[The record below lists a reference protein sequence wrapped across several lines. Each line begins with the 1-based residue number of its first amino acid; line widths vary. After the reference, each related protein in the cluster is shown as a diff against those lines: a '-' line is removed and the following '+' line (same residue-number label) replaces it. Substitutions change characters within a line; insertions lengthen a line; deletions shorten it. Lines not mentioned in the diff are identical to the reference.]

1 MGIFAPSEDI
11 EDGRD
16 LPIRE
21 EMHEDR
27 FRACEAR
34 SSAHRRTR
42 SETFAR
48 IGMAEA
54 MRISPWAGTPFSRSE
69 EERCFPRTGSPE
81 TVSPHG
87 DHLLRD
93 AVPAGRLT
101 HQGCAARTACLREA
115 RGRRSRP
122 ASVERRPE
130 RALHVSGRPDR
141 LRTITS
147 AISVVWR
154 LSNLGTAAPRPLR
167 SSSLAPLQAQ
177 SRPRQKPRRPPPR
190 GSRASERTPRPPE
203 VKGERRGPSDANRTL
218 AAAGRGNSSVGQVES
233 KYGRRRDRRHGLRSV
248 LSVRFSAAPFILG
261 GPVLGRRLTRWSGS
275 RATAGR
281 RCIRSATRWRP
292 PTGVPGACRGRSV
305 RRGRP
310 GSPPPRR
317 RGGPG
322 RPRFG
327 RRWGSRRARV
337 GGGPVSEEGVSE
349 ERLCRRSACGEGALF
364 RGLRPEN

>member
-1 MGIFAPSEDI
+1 MKTV
-11 EDGRD
+11 
-16 LPIRE
+16 
-21 EMHEDR
+21 
-27 FRACEAR
+27 
-34 SSAHRRTR
+34 SAHVRLGPPPTAEPVQRLLHG
-42 SETFAR
+42 SAR

-167 SSSLAPLQAQ
+167 NSSLAPLQAQ

-218 AAAGRGNSSVGQVES
+218 AGIQVRSPPRPAARPAFSSQ
-233 KYGRRRDRRHGLRSV
+233 RSV
-248 LSVRFSAAPFILG
+248 LS
-261 GPVLGRRLTRWSGS
+261 GPVHSGRAGPRSAVDPMVGQPRNSRAAVYPFSHALAASDGGS
-275 RATAGR
+275 RCLSGTA
-281 RCIRSATRWRP
+281 
-292 PTGVPGACRGRSV
+292 
-305 RRGRP
+305 
-310 GSPPPRR
+310 
-317 RGGPG
+317 
-322 RPRFG
+322 
-327 RRWGSRRARV
+327 
-337 GGGPVSEEGVSE
+337 
-349 ERLCRRSACGEGALF
+349 
-364 RGLRPEN
+364 RPER